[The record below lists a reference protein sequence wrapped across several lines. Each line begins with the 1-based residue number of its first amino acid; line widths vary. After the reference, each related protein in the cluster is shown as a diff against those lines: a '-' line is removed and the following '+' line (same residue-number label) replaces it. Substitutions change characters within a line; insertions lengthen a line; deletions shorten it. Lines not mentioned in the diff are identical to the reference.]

1 VFIAGATIVR
11 VQARDQ
17 DIGDNS
23 DIDYMITSGNDDG
36 LFQINQTTGIIKLA
50 ASKSL
55 DYDVKQEHRM
65 QV

>member
-1 VFIAGATIVR
+1 MFIAGATIVR